1 MPYTLL
7 GALKM
12 SLLVGLFGALGALA
26 RYWISTGVY
35 SLLGRDFPWGTAVV
49 NIVGCFG
56 FGLVWV
62 LAEERNLIPF
72 ELRFVLLVGFMGSFT
87 TFSTYIFESNDLIQT
102 AQWFKVA
109 MNLLGQNLLGLA
121 ALYLGFTFGRGF

>member
-1 MPYTLL
+1 
-7 GALKM
+7 
-12 SLLVGLFGALGALA
+12 
-26 RYWISTGVY
+26 
-35 SLLGRDFPWGTAVV
+35 V

-121 ALYLGFTFGRGF
+121 ALYLGFSLGRGI